1 MSQNA
6 LAIRI
11 ASENLRTLGEAS
23 ISGTYAKIGTALA
36 NPSRKLIVQN
46 LTDATITFSDD
57 GVNDKFILPAGG
69 QVVFDWT
76 LDKAGDYYAQGT
88 QFWCKGSPTMNAVYL
103 STWYGSN

>member
-36 NPSRKLIVQN
+36 NPSRKLLIQN
-46 LTDATITFSDD
+46 YTDVIITFSDD
-57 GVNDKFILPAGG
+57 GTNDKFVLNSGVQII
-69 QVVFDWT
+69 FDWT
-76 LDKAGDYYAQGT
+76 LDKGGDYYAQGT
-88 QFWCKGSPTMNAVYL
+88 QFWAKGSPTTGSVYL
-103 STWYGSN
+103 STWYGQQ